1 MHPFVKENR
10 EGYKRNRKNPPY
22 HTAHLSNATKR
33 LAWLFFNSQT
43 FCVKRHPKEEEK
55 KRASDFWARKKTV
68 IWWFSF
74 SRKKQQFFGG
84 QHKCFYK
91 ECSVAEA
98 TQYDKSPWWVE
109 MRVISL
115 KKKENLLNDT
125 VAIQLKIHVIK
136 CLIFILYPEPCNL
149 GWIKKLVS
157 NRLSNIY
164 CPPVGAIIEFFVP
177 FWYLSIIK
185 HTKSFAIL
193 QLFKW
198 IQWKNIYLMWHFLT
212 IWDK

>member
-55 KRASDFWARKKTV
+55 KRASDFWARKKDDSYLV
-68 IWWFSF
+68 VFF
-74 SRKKQQFFGG
+74 FKEKKLQFFGG

-115 KKKENLLNDT
+115 KKKKTFSMTLCCHSTKNPRYKMSDFHSIPRALQSGLD
-125 VAIQLKIHVIK
+125 
-136 CLIFILYPEPCNL
+136 
-149 GWIKKLVS
+149 KKASV
-157 NRLSNIY
+157 
-164 CPPVGAIIEFFVP
+164 
-177 FWYLSIIK
+177 
-185 HTKSFAIL
+185 
-193 QLFKW
+193 Q
-198 IQWKNIYLMWHFLT
+198 
-212 IWDK
+212 

>member
-22 HTAHLSNATKR
+22 HTAHLSKTQQNVWR
-33 LAWLFFNSQT
+33 GFFSTAKPFVLKGTQ
-43 FCVKRHPKEEEK
+43 K
-55 KRASDFWARKKTV
+55 KRKRKEPV
-68 IWWFSF
+68 ISELEKRWQLFGGF
-74 SRKKQQFFGG
+74 LFQGKKQQFFGG

-115 KKKENLLNDT
+115 KKKKTFSMTLCCHST
-125 VAIQLKIHVIK
+125 QIHVIK

-185 HTKSFAIL
+185 HTKSIAIL

-198 IQWKNIYLMWHFLT
+198 IQWKKN
-212 IWDK
+212 